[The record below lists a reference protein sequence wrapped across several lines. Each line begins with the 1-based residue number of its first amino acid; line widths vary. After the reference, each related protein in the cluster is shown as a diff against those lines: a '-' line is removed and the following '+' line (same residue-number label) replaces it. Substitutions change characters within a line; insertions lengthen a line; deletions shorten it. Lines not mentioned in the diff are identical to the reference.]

1 MTIQTPT
8 TQPTLTAAEV
18 AKLLVQPLEQES
30 SFLAAGP
37 QIIDTAGPLRVPR
50 IASGAS
56 AAFVAAGSQIP
67 ESAPTFDEV
76 QLLPSTLKGIKSLT
90 KLSAELIREATHTV
104 GALDQVISTRLVTDV
119 SNVLDAALYDG
130 TGASD
135 TIKGI
140 LRQTGITTGVLDL
153 SDPDSLIDGLASAQ
167 GNHVSATHWV
177 MTPQSFAALRK
188 LHVGTDDARYLL
200 DPNLHEGTQFTLFG
214 LPVIITDYISNTGT
228 APGKARVALVDFSK
242 VVVARDQNPT
252 VAVLDQ
258 TFGDYDTVGIRVTA
272 RFDVGL
278 LTPKAVT
285 LLTEA

>member
-1 MTIQTPT
+1 MAIQTPA

-67 ESAPTFDEV
+67 DSAPTFDEV

-104 GALDQVISTRLVTDV
+104 GALDQVVSTRLVTDV

-167 GNHVSATHWV
+167 GNHVAATHWV
-177 MTPQSFAALRK
+177 MTPQAFSALRK
-188 LHVGTDDARYLL
+188 LKVGTDDARYLL

-214 LPVIITDYISNTGT
+214 LPVIITDYIANTGT

>member
-1 MTIQTPT
+1 MTIQTPA

-37 QIIDTAGPLRVPR
+37 VIIDTAGPLRVPR

-56 AAFVAAGSQIP
+56 AGFVAAGAQIS
-67 ESAPTFDEV
+67 ESNVSFDEV
-76 QLLPSTLKGIKSLT
+76 SLLPSTLKGIKSLT

-104 GALDQVISTRLVTDV
+104 GALDAVISTRLVTDV

-130 TGASD
+130 TGTSD

-140 LRQTGITTGVLDL
+140 LRATGITTGVLDL
-153 SDPDSLIDGLASAQ
+153 ADPDSLIDGLAAAQ
-167 GNHVSATHWV
+167 GNHVAATHFV

-188 LHVGTDDARYLL
+188 LHVGAGDARYLL

-214 LPVIITDYISNTGT
+214 LPVIITDYIPNVT
-228 APGKARVALVDFSK
+228 AKARVALVDFSK

-252 VAVLDQ
+252 VTVLDQ

-278 LTPKAVT
+278 LSPKAVT

>member
-1 MTIQTPT
+1 MAIQAPANNS
-8 TQPTLTAAEV
+8 TLTAAEV

-30 SFLAAGP
+30 TFLSAGP

-56 AAFVAAGSQIP
+56 AGFFAAGAQITD
-67 ESAPTFDEV
+67 SSPTFDEI
-76 QLLPSTLKGIKSLT
+76 QLLPSTLNGIKTLT

-104 GALDQVISTRLVTDV
+104 GALDAVIGTRLVTDV
-119 SNVLDAALYDG
+119 SNVLDAALWDG
-130 TGASD
+130 TGTSN

-153 SDPDSLIDGLASAQ
+153 ADPDTLIDGLAAAQ
-167 GNHVSATHWV
+167 GNHVKPTHWV
-177 MTPQSFAALRK
+177 MTPQSFAAIRK
-188 LHVGTDDARYLL
+188 VKIASGSRQYVVDPTTIQNGIEFRLL
-200 DPNLHEGTQFTLFG
+200 G
-214 LPVIITDYISNTGT
+214 LPVVITDYIPNAS
-228 APGKARVALVDFSK
+228 GKARVALVDFSK

-258 TFGDYDTVGIRVTA
+258 TWGDYDTIGIRVTT

-278 LTPKAVT
+278 LQPKAVT
-285 LLTEA
+285 LLTAA

>member
-1 MTIQTPT
+1 MTIQTPA

-56 AAFVAAGSQIP
+56 AGFY
-67 ESAPTFDEV
+67 APGATITDSNVSFDEV
-76 QLLPSTLKGIKSLT
+76 ALLPSTLKGIKSLT
-90 KLSAELIREATHTV
+90 ILSNELVREATHTV
-104 GALDQVISTRLVTDV
+104 GALEQVVSTRLVTDV

-140 LRQTGITTGVLDL
+140 FRQSGITTGVLDL
-153 SDPDSLIDGLASAQ
+153 ADPDSLIDGLAAAQ

-177 MTPQSFAALRK
+177 MTPQAFAALRK
-188 LHVGTDDARYLL
+188 LHVGETDARYLL
-200 DPNLHEGTQFTLFG
+200 DPNMHEGTQFTLFG
-214 LPVIITDYISNTGT
+214 LPVIVTDYIPNVS
-228 APGKARVALVDFSK
+228 GKARVALVDFSK
-242 VVVARDQNPT
+242 VIVARDQDPT
-252 VAVLDQ
+252 IAILDQ
-258 TFGDYDTVGIRVTA
+258 TFGDADSVGIRVTA
-272 RFDVGL
+272 RFDVAVL
-278 LTPKAVT
+278 HPKAVT

>member
-1 MTIQTPT
+1 MTIQTPA
-8 TQPTLTAAEV
+8 TQPTLTASEV
-18 AKLLVQPLEQES
+18 AKLLVQPLEQAS
-30 SFLAAGP
+30 TFLAAGP

-56 AAFVAAGSQIP
+56 AAFVAAGAQIS
-67 ESAPTFDEV
+67 ESNVSFDEIS
-76 QLLPSTLKGIKSLT
+76 LLPSTLKGIKSLT
-90 KLSAELIREATHTV
+90 KLSNELIRESTHTV
-104 GALDQVISTRLVTDV
+104 GALDQVVSTRLVTDV

-130 TGASD
+130 TGSSD

-153 SDPDSLIDGLASAQ
+153 SNPDTLIDGLAAAQ
-167 GNHVSATHWV
+167 GNHVAATHWV

-188 LHVGTDDARYLL
+188 LHVGAGDARYLL

-214 LPVIITDYISNTGT
+214 LPVIVTDFIPNVS
-228 APGKARVALVDFSK
+228 GKARVALVDFSK

-252 VAVLDQ
+252 IAILDQ

-272 RFDVGL
+272 RFDTGL
-278 LTPKAVT
+278 LSPKAVT
-285 LLTEA
+285 LLTVA

>member
-1 MTIQTPT
+1 MTIQTPA

-30 SFLAAGP
+30 SFLAASP

-56 AAFVAAGSQIP
+56 AGFYAAGATITDSNV
-67 ESAPTFDEV
+67 SFDEV
-76 QLLPSTLKGIKSLT
+76 SLLPSTLKGIKSLT
-90 KLSAELIREATHTV
+90 ILSNELVREATHTV
-104 GALDQVISTRLVTDV
+104 GALDQVVSTRLVTDV

-153 SDPDSLIDGLASAQ
+153 SDPDSLIDGLAAAQ
-167 GNHVSATHWV
+167 GNHVAATHWV
-177 MTPQSFAALRK
+177 MTPAAFAALRK

-214 LPVIITDYISNTGT
+214 LPVIITDYIPNAS
-228 APGKARVALVDFSK
+228 GKARVALVDFSK

-252 VAVLDQ
+252 IAILDQ
-258 TFGDYDTVGIRVTA
+258 TFGDADSIGIRVTA

-278 LTPKAVT
+278 LSPKAVT